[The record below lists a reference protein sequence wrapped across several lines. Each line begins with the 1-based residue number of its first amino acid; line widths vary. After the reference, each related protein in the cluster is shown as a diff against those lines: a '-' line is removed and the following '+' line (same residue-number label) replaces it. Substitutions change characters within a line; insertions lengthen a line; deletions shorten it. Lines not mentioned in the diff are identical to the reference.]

1 MNMTAGG
8 LSGLS
13 TAKYLTDAGH
23 IPTVYEGKEILG
35 GKIAAFKVTLCIIL
49 ITVVAAVV
57 MKQRCLETYAYLF
70 MWTISFR

>member
-35 GKIAAFKVTLCIIL
+35 GKIAAFKVTLFMILKTLFMIL
-49 ITVVAAVV
+49 IT
-57 MKQRCLETYAYLF
+57 LF
-70 MWTISFR
+70 MILITLYRY